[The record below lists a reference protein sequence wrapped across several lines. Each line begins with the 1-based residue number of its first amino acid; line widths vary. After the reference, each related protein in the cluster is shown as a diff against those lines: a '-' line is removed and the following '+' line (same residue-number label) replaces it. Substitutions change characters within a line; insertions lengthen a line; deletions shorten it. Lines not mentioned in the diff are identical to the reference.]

1 MSIKPYFKNILNLIE
16 LPLGS
21 IFYAKTCILCEK
33 TYNCQ
38 NFGRKI
44 ILLTI
49 EEYFFSKF
57 EITWWNGAINKESF
71 LAFSMCFKSEAVT
84 QRNFVKKSFL
94 ENSQNSQENSQ
105 SLFFNKKENK

>member
-1 MSIKPYFKNILNLIE
+1 MFTEAYLEPSQTSTMELFSFPLNHILKTLNLIE

-21 IFYAKTCILCEK
+21 IFYAKLCIFCEK

-49 EEYFFSKF
+49 EEYFF
-57 EITWWNGAINKESF
+57 
-71 LAFSMCFKSEAVT
+71 FKI
-84 QRNFVKKSFL
+84 
-94 ENSQNSQENSQ
+94 
-105 SLFFNKKENK
+105 